1 MKLVLLSFLA
11 ASVQVAS
18 GFSAVSVPKATETI
32 KRVPIPKN
40 LDVVKAGGYN
50 NVEKLASDPKSE
62 LVSLIVN
69 NLRQTDGN
77 GDYTEEGKIDAII
90 ALLQDQ
96 GKGFASV
103 TVDGEWSAVLSRQG
117 SKSTRSQKFVGKK
130 QKSASSLSNF
140 KVKAMEFENIVTTP
154 RGNGCLKA
162 VVKYNP
168 IAKGFDKKD
177 GKIVLRRISCDIESA
192 TFKYWKF
199 PTLSLPFLKKKG
211 GYLDFLYLDDDIR
224 ITKGN
229 RGGLFVHF
237 RPEFLEQSLAKTKW
251 VNPKQG

>member
-1 MKLVLLSFLA
+1 MELRYCTLLI
-11 ASVQVAS
+11 ASALLCTSVSA
-18 GFSAVSVPKATETI
+18 FSASTIPTE
-32 KRVPIPKN
+32 VN
-40 LDVVKAGGYN
+40 VVKAGGYN
-50 NVEKLASDPKSE
+50 NVQKLSTNPKAQ

-69 NLRQTDGN
+69 NLRDTGGN
-77 GDYTEEGKIDAII
+77 GDYNEEGKIDALIT
-90 ALLQDQ
+90 LLQDQ

-117 SKSTRSQKFVGKK
+117 AKSTTSQKFVGKK
-130 QKSASSLSNF
+130 QKSTSSLSNF
-140 KVKAMEFENIVTTP
+140 EVKAMEFENIVTTP

-177 GKIVLRRISCDIESA
+177 GKIVLRRISCDIDSA

-211 GYLDFLYLDDDIR
+211 GYLDFLYLDNDMR

-229 RGGLFVHF
+229 RGGLFIHF
-237 RPEFLEQSLAKTKW
+237 RPEFLEDAMKKM
-251 VNPKQG
+251 